1 MTDLDT
7 LIDKEHANAQRAEDD
22 ARAIIARLHNVPGI
36 SGWLATAQKQ
46 RRAGEEPNPW
56 RQPNLSAQALIQR
69 HDPALASFLASRAG
83 QALHAP
89 DYDRQEAER
98 KRAESLHRMQ
108 AETEAMRTR
117 NQNRLRQQT
126 QENLYEMKPSYGFP
140 PGAYRGRITRMPA
153 ATEAELRRRG

>member
-108 AETEAMRTR
+108 TQTE
-117 NQNRLRQQT
+117 
-126 QENLYEMKPSYGFP
+126 EMK
-140 PGAYRGRITRMPA
+140 ARRLVQQQQRQRELTHGRWSNIA
-153 ATEAELRRRG
+153 GKVI

>member
-22 ARAIIARLHNVPGI
+22 ARAVIARLHKVPGI
-36 SGWLATAQKQ
+36 SGWLATAQK
-46 RRAGEEPNPW
+46 RRRNGEEPNPW
-56 RQPNLSAQALIQR
+56 REANLSAQALIQKA
-69 HDPALASFLASRAG
+69 DPALAHFLAGRAG

-108 AETEAMRTR
+108 TQTE
-117 NQNRLRQQT
+117 
-126 QENLYEMKPSYGFP
+126 EMK
-140 PGAYRGRITRMPA
+140 ARRLVQQQERQRELTHGRWSTIA
-153 ATEAELRRRG
+153 GKVI